1 MAWRFSPSSF
11 RRHQSGTAAIE
22 FVLILPMLLTLYLGM
37 VDLTA
42 AITTTRQL
50 SYSASVVG
58 DLVTQYV
65 TNISVAQINDSMR
78 AADLVMQSRSASAA
92 EPRVEVITYRMVNN
106 TVTMLWRRTNSKGT
120 ACTAPTTTG
129 LAPLMSSGNDL
140 VVVVACSIYTAQISR
155 FLGENLLGQASF
167 TFREQIALR
176 PRQAAVLNCI
186 DCT

>member
-1 MAWRFSPSSF
+1 MAWRFSHLAF

-22 FVLILPMLLTLYLGM
+22 FVLILPMLVTLYLGM

-65 TNISVAQINDSMR
+65 TNITVAQINDSMR
-78 AADLVMQSRSASAA
+78 AADLVMQSRPASAA
-92 EPRVEVITYRMVNN
+92 EARVEVITYRMVNN
-106 TVTMLWRRTNSKGT
+106 NVTLLWKRTNSKGT
-120 ACTAPTTTG
+120 ACTAPSAAG
-129 LAPLMSSGNDL
+129 LASLMSSGNDL
-140 VVVVACSIYTAQISR
+140 VVVVACTIYSAQISR
-155 FLGENLLGQASF
+155 FLGQNLLGQASF

-176 PRQAAVLNCI
+176 PRQAAVLNCT
-186 DCT
+186 DCN